1 MVLNPSTG
9 VANAQTE
16 LVTVVAIP
24 SQNFVLNG
32 LASTVNVLFNINTA
46 DFQEEES
53 KRPPLN
59 VAIVLDRSG
68 SMSGDK
74 LHFAKEAL
82 KKVIQNLRH
91 DDVVHLVT
99 YSTDVSVVFENMSP
113 SFYDSIEFKI
123 NEIKATNSTN
133 LSGGL
138 QKGVELLKTHK
149 KDGYQA
155 RVFLFSDGLANAGIT
170 EKPKIFELVQGFL
183 REDHVKIDSFGIGAD
198 FDEALMTN
206 IAEYGAGEFFFIAD
220 AKSIPDLVSK
230 ALYGL
235 AGMIGSQT
243 VLKIRGQDSACLK
256 RVFGH
261 PNLVEGASLGDLHKK
276 NVRKILCEVEL
287 SPKEVKDDVVFL
299 TWELSYVP
307 ARPPVDQQK
316 GKDETA
322 PPAPEERKVITGTV
336 KISYTVDEKLILET
350 NKEVVSYAVV
360 QAAADMDEE
369 IQKKVESGD
378 KDGAL
383 NLQRQQISML
393 KGVLESDT
401 SGMVKMLLQI
411 AENGE
416 KKLLEMGTTVE
427 MAKHYGHS
435 KYMKM
440 RGSMDYCAKYI

>member
-1 MVLNPSTG
+1 MVLNPTSNAP
-9 VANAQTE
+9 VANAQAE
-16 LVTVVAIP
+16 LVTVVAVP
-24 SQNFVLNG
+24 SQKFVLHG
-32 LASTVNVLFNINTA
+32 VASKVNVLFNVHTA
-46 DFQEEES
+46 DFEENES

-91 DDVVHLVT
+91 DDLVHLVA

-113 SFYDSIEFKI
+113 AFYDSIESKI

-138 QKGVELLKTHK
+138 EKGVELLKNHK
-149 KDGYQA
+149 RDGYQA

-170 EKPKIFELVQGFL
+170 EKPKIFELVQKFL
-183 REDHVKIDSFGIGAD
+183 REDHVKIDSFGLGSD

-230 ALYGL
+230 ALHGL
-235 AGMIGSQT
+235 AGMIGSQA
-243 VLKIRGQDSACLK
+243 VLKIRGQDAACLK

-261 PNLVEGASLGDLHKK
+261 SNLVDGASLGDLHKK

-287 SPKEVKDDVVFL
+287 TPKEAKNDVEFL

-307 ARPPVDQQK
+307 ARPTVDQPKQ
-316 GKDETA
+316 EEVT
-322 PPAPEERKVITGTV
+322 APEERKVINGSV
-336 KISYTVDEKLILET
+336 KISYTGDEKLILET
-350 NKEVVSYAVV
+350 NQEVVSYTVV
-360 QAAADMDEE
+360 QTAADIDEE

-378 KDGAL
+378 KDGAV
-383 NLQRQQISML
+383 NLQRKQIEML
-393 KGVLESDT
+393 KGVMESDT
-401 SGMVKMLLQI
+401 SGIVKMLLQI

-416 KKLLEMGTTVE
+416 KKLLEQGTTVE
-427 MAKHYGHS
+427 MGKHYGHG
-435 KYMKM
+435 KYMKQ
-440 RGSMDYCAKYI
+440 RGSMEYCGKYL